1 MALQG
6 KWELKKGHL
15 YCFGSVK
22 LVLAGHFAPGTVG
35 DMEADKR
42 LSKG

>member
-1 MALQG
+1 MALHR
-6 KWELKKGHL
+6 KCELKKGHL

-22 LVLAGHFAPGTVG
+22 MVLAGHLAPDTVG